1 MATAAVRHRSTGAQM
16 RGVSAA
22 QMRAAVRMGELDGAH
37 IVVNFTSGRVSLSV
51 ETMDAAREIREIA
64 TELDASSVEIA
75 FVHTDGDLNVDVDF
89 RD

>member
-1 MATAAVRHRSTGAQM
+1 MATTAVRHRSTGAQM

>member
-1 MATAAVRHRSTGAQM
+1 
-16 RGVSAA
+16 
-22 QMRAAVRMGELDGAH
+22 MGELDGAH